1 VNAGVTSLPPRFL
14 HDAFAWMRGLRRM
27 GAPMSEYTSLRVGGV
42 ADLFLAPADLEEL
55 RRVMGWSQVHGVPVI
70 WLGRGSNLIVR
81 DQGIRGIVVSLQDAL
96 HDLTLTGPCSQFDR
110 RPGEFTSL
118 RAGAGVPLTRVLH
131 VMIREGLEGLAFAVG
146 IPGTV
151 GGAVV
156 MNAGTEV
163 GATWDVVERVRL
175 LLADG
180 RLVEVSRDEV
190 RTGYRTAALPE
201 QSVVLEATFRAVQG
215 SPERVREEVR
225 ALYRRRL
232 ESQPLAHPNAGS
244 IFKNPAG
251 EHAGRLIEQAGLKG
265 CRIGNAQVSTK
276 HANFIV
282 NLGQASAAEVL
293 ALIGHIKRRVQ
304 AHAGLLLEEEVRIV
318 GE

>member
-1 VNAGVTSLPPRFL
+1 MS
-14 HDAFAWMRGLRRM
+14 
-27 GAPMSEYTSLRVGGV
+27 APMSQYTSLRVGGA
-42 ADLFLAPADLEEL
+42 ADLLLAPTDVGEL
-55 RRVMGWSQVHGVPVI
+55 KQIMDWTQAHGVPVI
-70 WLGRGSNLIVR
+70 WLGNGSNLIVR
-81 DQGIRGIVVSLQDAL
+81 DRGIRGIVVSLHEAL
-96 HDLTLTGPCSQFDR
+96 NDLSLIGPHGHLDR
-110 RPGEFTSL
+110 RPGDFVRL
-118 RAGAGVPLTRVLH
+118 RVGAGTPLTRVLH

-151 GGAVV
+151 GGAIV

-163 GATWDVVERVRL
+163 GATWDVVEHVTL

-180 RLVEVSRDEV
+180 RVAEVGREEV
-190 RTGYRTAALPE
+190 GIGYRMAGLPA

-215 SPERVREEVR
+215 SPERVRGEVR
-225 ALYRRRL
+225 ALYRRRR
-232 ESQPLAHPNAGS
+232 ESQPLAYPNAGS

-265 CRIGNAQVSTK
+265 FRIGGAQVSSK

-282 NLGQASAAEVL
+282 NLGQASADEVL
-293 ALIGHIKRRVQ
+293 ALIGHIKQRVQ
-304 AHAGLLLEEEVRIV
+304 AHFGLLLEEEVRIV